1 MKQQQRF
8 ILALVASAVVLI
20 AWNYL
25 FPPPKPQQKPNAN
38 VNANVAQA
46 ASPTGAPTAQA
57 KATATPSN
65 ARAAASPAPSP
76 EGVPQRKLHVVTP
89 LYEATF
95 DTKGAVAT
103 SWIIKKNKM
112 NGHDLYAVS
121 STKSNPKPLELIP
134 SAPPAVPPEKL

>member
-25 FPPPKPQQKPNAN
+25 FPPPKPPSQPNAN
-38 VNANVAQA
+38 VNANANVAA
-46 ASPTGAPTAQA
+46 KSSATTSPTAHAQST
-57 KATATPSN
+57 ATANN

-76 EGVPQRKLHVVTP
+76 EGVPQRRLRVVTP

-95 DTKGAVAT
+95 DTKGAVTT
-103 SWIIKKNKM
+103 SWIIKKNEM

-134 SAPPAVPPEKL
+134 SA